1 MKKAI
6 RYLCLFFGVVI
17 MLTLFGCGK
26 QKYKLN
32 FDGYGFESKKTVYAA
47 GNKVTVQFDLV
58 ATDTNYSFWI
68 DDDVYMSQDYDSE
81 HGYVFTFTMPEHDV
95 TLHVK
100 ARNTM
105 LPTGEKII
113 GVTLINAVE
122 NADVWVL
129 PQTEENLSTSL
140 WGTATAKSLEA
151 NTEREITLY
160 KRDEEELFIVRI
172 IDSDHAY
179 FSAKDLRL
187 DDGYSIRFKTEDS
200 KFDAV
205 VEVLDADGN
214 ILKTQSAFEGML
226 GAE

>member
-1 MKKAI
+1 MRKAV

-47 GNKVTVQFDLV
+47 GAKVRVQLNLI
-58 ATDTNYSFWI
+58 ATDTDYKFWI
-68 DDDVYMSQDYDSE
+68 DDDVDMSKDYDHN
-81 HGYVFTFTMPEHDV
+81 HGYVFTFTMPDHDV
-95 TLHVK
+95 TLHMSS
-100 ARNTM
+100 RNSM
-105 LPTGEKII
+105 LPREEDI
-113 GVTLINAVE
+113 GVTLINAVDT
-122 NADVWVL
+122 ADFWIL
-129 PQTEENLSTSL
+129 PQSDENLKTSL
-140 WGTATAKSLEA
+140 WGKATAKNLEA
-151 NTEREITLY
+151 GTQCELTLT
-160 KRDEEELFIVRI
+160 KTDEDDLFIVRI

-179 FSAKDLRL
+179 FSANDIRL

-205 VEVLDADGN
+205 IEILDADGK
-214 ILKTQSAFEGML
+214 ILNTQGAFVGML